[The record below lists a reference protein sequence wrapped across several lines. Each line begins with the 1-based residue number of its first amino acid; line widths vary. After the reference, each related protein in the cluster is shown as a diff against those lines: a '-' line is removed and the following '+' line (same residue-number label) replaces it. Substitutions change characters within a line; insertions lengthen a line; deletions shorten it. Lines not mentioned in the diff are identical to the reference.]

1 MMKVTIR
8 KGPVSLELEVN
19 PTEKILELQKTIFAN
34 IPIPV
39 ENQSLSAIVNGSI
52 VKYIQEKLDPE
63 KIISSYTRESNI
75 IYLQEIAS
83 VDENHLSLFS
93 TVKAQNPATLYSP
106 WIQKAQKFCKD
117 CALDKLLR
125 LKNDFS
131 MSSIAQVKE
140 KSFAD
145 IINYRDEMLWS
156 CLHYVSKQGHSGLLH
171 ELISSGAQINIETR
185 DGWTPLLLVSYY
197 GYVLCA
203 KILLNQPTI
212 QVNKCTEKKGT
223 ALHMACLNGHAKI
236 VKLLMDSRAS
246 PTIEDSEG
254 NIALQLATKKS
265 IIEIIPKYIGLEFL
279 NKYSNSDKDK
289 ILSHSG
295 ELYWSSS
302 WQIHDKLVFLV
313 LDTQTGSLLQ
323 YNKKVN
329 FMQGVRAD
337 LNIPICDIEDVANVE
352 ETSIENKYFVH
363 IRTKEETF
371 KYYSKNIDVSSDW
384 VCRLLNAIKYYQNA
398 SSELKGTYRVSRIVS
413 FFDFGNKVFDEE
425 DDEEDPSESV
435 SFSSF
440 EILEEVGQGSFGKV
454 FKAIKKTSGNFYALK
469 AINKTELKR
478 REQYKYVI
486 AECKILKS
494 ISHNYIIPLYWAF
507 QTPNYV
513 YMVFEYCPYGD
524 LSKLLSEKG
533 VLPEYQAK
541 IYIAQILLAL
551 EHLHS
556 FDIIYRDLKPQNIL
570 LDEQCH
576 AKLADFG
583 LARENTNKNNL
594 AITFC
599 GSPGY
604 LAPETINNSGAW
616 KSADIYS
623 LGICLYELL
632 VGHLPFTDTNLIKL
646 YKRITTNKISFPSS
660 LSPNAKSLISSLT
673 KKIPEKRPL
682 IHDIKSHIF
691 FEDINW
697 LKLAK
702 REIPPPE
709 QLKEAK
715 PEPGFI
721 SFEDNDYLLPK
732 DKLLS
737 STLH

>member
-1 MMKVTIR
+1 MIKVTIR
-8 KGPVSLELEVN
+8 KGPVSLELDIN
-19 PTEKILELQKTIFAN
+19 PTEKISEIQKAIFKS
-34 IPIPV
+34 IPIPI
-39 ENQSLSAIVNGSI
+39 ENQILSAIVNGSI
-52 VKYIQEKLDPE
+52 VIHIQEKLDPE
-63 KIISSYTRESNI
+63 KTISSYPQESTI
-75 IYLQEIAS
+75 IYLQEKSLTEEHAS
-83 VDENHLSLFS
+83 SLVS
-93 TVKAQNPATLYSP
+93 TIKAQRPESLYDA
-106 WIQKAQKFCKD
+106 WIQKALKICKD
-117 CALDKLLR
+117 CALDKFLR

-145 IINYRDEMLWS
+145 IINYKDENQWT
-156 CLHYVSKQGHSGLLH
+156 CLHYVCKQGHSGMLH
-171 ELISSGAQINIETR
+171 ELINSGVQINLETR
-185 DGWTPLLLVSYY
+185 DGWTPLHLVCFY

-212 QVNKCTEKKGT
+212 HVNRCTEKKGT
-223 ALHMACLNGHAKI
+223 ALHMACLNGHTKI

-254 NIALQLATKKS
+254 NIALQLASKSS
-265 IIEIIPKYIGLEFL
+265 IIEMIPRYIGLEFL
-279 NKYSNSDKDK
+279 NKYSNSDKNK
-289 ILSHSG
+289 VLSHSG

-329 FMQGVRAD
+329 FMQGLRAD
-337 LNIPICDIEDVANVE
+337 LKIPICDIEDVVNVE

-363 IRTKEETF
+363 IRTKDETL

-398 SSELKGTYRVSRIVS
+398 ELNFRETYRASRFVS
-413 FFDFGNKVFDEE
+413 FFDFKVIEDEE
-425 DDEEDPSESV
+425 DDEEDPAESI

-440 EILEEVGQGSFGKV
+440 EILGAIGEGSFGKV
-454 FKAIKKTSGNFYALK
+454 FKVIKKTSGNIYALK
-469 AINKTELKR
+469 AINKAELKR
-478 REQYKYVI
+478 RQQYKYVI

-494 ISHNYIIPLYWAF
+494 ISHKYIIPLYWAF

-533 VLPEYQAK
+533 ALPETQAK

-570 LDEQCH
+570 IDEQCH

-583 LARENTNKNNL
+583 LARENTNKTNL

-604 LAPETINNSGAW
+604 LAPEIINNSGAW
-616 KSADIYS
+616 KPADIYS

-632 VGHLPFTDTNLIKL
+632 VGHLPFTDSNLIKL
-646 YKRITTNKISFPSS
+646 YKRITTNKISFPPN
-660 LSPNAKSLISSLT
+660 LSPNAKSLLISLT
-673 KKIPEKRPL
+673 QKIPEKRPL
-682 IHDIKSHIF
+682 IADIKSHIF

-697 LKLAK
+697 TKLSK
-702 REIPPPE
+702 KEIPPPY
-709 QLKEAK
+709 QLKETYS
-715 PEPGFI
+715 ELDFI
-721 SFEDNDYLLPK
+721 SFDDDDYLLPK